1 MACSASRCCTPS
13 PAAWPARIFLLGG
26 VYAAVLVFGWPVLAL
41 CLLGLI
47 EAAIDLRARIARKRG
62 PPAPT

>member
-1 MACSASRCCTPS
+1 M
-13 PAAWPARIFLLGG
+13 GG

-41 CLLGLI
+41 CLLGLA
-47 EAAIDLRARIARKRG
+47 ETVFGVRSRLARKHG